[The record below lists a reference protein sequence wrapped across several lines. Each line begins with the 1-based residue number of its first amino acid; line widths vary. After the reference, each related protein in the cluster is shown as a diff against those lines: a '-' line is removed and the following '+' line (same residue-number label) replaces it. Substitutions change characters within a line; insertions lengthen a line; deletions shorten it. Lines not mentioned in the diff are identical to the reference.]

1 MSNKMFNCQD
11 SSIGGSSGI
20 GVDIHKSCCYVLHYE
35 CTFLIIDSQLIFIS
49 GDNKISGD
57 VVTKFLSF
65 NFG

>member
-20 GVDIHKSCCYVLHYE
+20 GVDIHKSCSYVLHDE

>member
-20 GVDIHKSCCYVLHYE
+20 GVDIHKSCCYVFYHE
-35 CTFLIIDSQLIFIS
+35 CTFLFINSQLIFIS